1 MRDTDLFQLALVLGP
16 PWQVVSCA
24 FDVDNRRLD
33 IEIDFP
39 RGSIFSCPSCGREGC
54 SAYDTERHTWR
65 HLNFFQHEA
74 YLTTRVPRVRCGKCG
89 IKTVEVP
96 WARSGSGFT
105 LLFEALIMLMA
116 KAMPVKS
123 IADIVKEHD
132 TRLWR
137 VLDHY
142 VDASRQ
148 EADFSAVTVVGVDE
162 TSSKRGHNYVSLFV
176 DLEAPRVLFV
186 TEGKDA
192 STLERFKTDLEV
204 HQGDPS
210 HIQEICCDMSPA
222 FIKGV
227 EKHFPEAHLTFDKF
241 HVLKILNEAVDE
253 VRRQEQQIRPE
264 LKGTRYLWL
273 KNPENLKA
281 NQTET
286 LEALALNK
294 LNLKTSRAYH
304 IRMNFQE
311 FWNQPVHAAE
321 TFLKKWYF
329 WATHSRLEPIKEAA
343 YTMKRHW
350 DGILRWFTSKINN
363 GILEGINSLIQ
374 AAKARARG
382 YRTTKNLTTMIYLI
396 GGKLQFHLPT

>member
-1 MRDTDLFQLALVLGP
+1 
-16 PWQVVSCA
+16 
-24 FDVDNRRLD
+24 
-33 IEIDFP
+33 
-39 RGSIFSCPSCGREGC
+39 
-54 SAYDTERHTWR
+54 
-65 HLNFFQHEA
+65 LNFFQHEA

-89 IKTVEVP
+89 IKTIEVP

-142 VDASRQ
+142 VGASRQ
-148 EADFSAVTVVGVDE
+148 EADFSAVTDVGVDE

-281 NQTET
+281 NQTEILET
-286 LEALALNK
+286 LTLK
-294 LNLKTSRAYH
+294 KRNLKTSRAYH

-311 FWNQPVHAAE
+311 FWNQPVHLAE
-321 TFLKKWYF
+321 AFLKKWYF

-350 DGILRWFTSKINN
+350 DGILRWFTSKVNN

-382 YRTTKNLTTMIYLI
+382 YRTIKNLITMIYLI